1 MPEDRNMDNKDDR
14 HSDNIIT
21 FQPRPKQSESQK
33 AYRPPPMFNIPP
45 ATKIL
50 TGALIAVHLVIF
62 ILSHT
67 IEPQALDIAA
77 YFGGFIPVSW
87 SGIGTFH
94 WWTPLSLVSFSFL
107 HGGWMHLGFN
117 AVMLVAIG
125 SGLEK
130 FIGIKQYLMIYVGT
144 TLFAAF
150 AHLALYPDST
160 MPIIGA
166 SGGISGIFGAM
177 LVMMNQSGPSVD
189 KSRLMPIIIAYI
201 GITILMGLMGG
212 PDGSSVAWIAHIGG
226 FLAGIGF
233 MMTLLK
239 RQR

>member
-1 MPEDRNMDNKDDR
+1 MPEDNK
-14 HSDNIIT
+14 HDNIIT
-21 FQPRPKQSESQK
+21 FQPRPKPPEPK
-33 AYRPPPMFNIPP
+33 KHRPHPPMFNIPP
-45 ATKIL
+45 ATKIM
-50 TGALIAVHLVIF
+50 TGILIAIHLVIF
-62 ILSHT
+62 ALSNT

-77 YFGGFIPVSW
+77 YFAGFIPASW
-87 SGIGTFH
+87 SGIGTFY
-94 WWTPLSLVSFSFL
+94 WWTPFSIIGFSFL

-117 AVMLVAIG
+117 VVMLVAMG

-130 FIGIKQYLMIYVGT
+130 SIGIKRYLMIYIGT

-150 AHLALYPDST
+150 AHLALYPAST

-177 LVMMNQSGPSVD
+177 IVVMNQARSGVD
-189 KSRLMPIIIAYI
+189 KSRLMPVIFAYI
-201 GITILMGLMGG
+201 GITVLMGLMGG
-212 PDGSSVAWIAHIGG
+212 PDGSSVVWIAHIGG
-226 FLAGIGF
+226 FLAGVGF

>member
-1 MPEDRNMDNKDDR
+1 MPD
-14 HSDNIIT
+14 DNIIA
-21 FQPRPKQSESQK
+21 FQPRPKQEESRK
-33 AYRPPPMFNIPP
+33 KHRPPPMFNIPP

-50 TGALIAVHLVIF
+50 TGALIAIHLVVF
-62 ILSHT
+62 ILSNT
-67 IEPQALDIAA
+67 IEPNALPIAA
-77 YFGGFIPVSW
+77 YFAGFTPASW
-87 SGIGTFH
+87 SGIQAFY
-94 WWTPLSLVSFSFL
+94 WWTPLSLLGFSFL

-117 AVMLVAIG
+117 TVMLVAMG

-130 FIGIKQYLMIYVGT
+130 SIGIQKYLMIYIGT

-150 AHLALYPDST
+150 AHLALYPSST

-177 LVMMNQSGPSVD
+177 VVVMNQNRSSID
-189 KSRLMPIIIAYI
+189 KNTLMPVIIAYI
-201 GITILMGLMGG
+201 GITVLMGLMGG
-212 PDGSSVAWIAHIGG
+212 PDGSSVAWVAHLGG

-239 RQR
+239 HQK